1 MFDHFIR
8 HQSELEGLCRE
19 LRSEPWIALDTE
31 FVRESTYYAKLC
43 LIQLATPSAVIAVD
57 PLALTHFDSLL
68 DVVYEPDVL
77 KVFHAARQDLELFY
91 DVRGS
96 APTPIFDTQ
105 IAAAL
110 VGYEDQTSYA
120 ALVESLLAIKLE
132 KHATRTDWSR
142 RPLTAAQLRYA
153 EEDVRYL
160 RDIYPRLMGKLAV
173 LGRSEWLAEEC
184 ARLTDTELY
193 RNDPANAYT
202 RIKQGHLLPTA
213 GQQVLAALA
222 CWREQT
228 ARTLNRPRN
237 WILHD
242 NVLLEL
248 ARVRPQRVQQ
258 LSGIRGL
265 APKSAKRWGDAL
277 IEQMARAPSASAIAL
292 WKASTPLSVRQQA
305 LYERV
310 LEHLRARARK
320 LGLSVTFIASR
331 KDVQA
336 LVRGD
341 TRGPLLKGWRR
352 QVVGEELLAMLRVD
366 RGDPEATSTEP

>member
-1 MFDHFIR
+1 MFDHFLQ
-8 HQSELEGLCRE
+8 HQSELEGLCHQ

-31 FVRESTYYAKLC
+31 FVRERTYYAKLC

-57 PLALTHFDSLL
+57 PLAMADLGPLL
-68 DVVYEPDVL
+68 DIVYEPEIP

-91 DVRGS
+91 DVRGA
-96 APTPIFDTQ
+96 APTPVFDTQ

-120 ALVESLLAIKLE
+120 ALVESVLAIKLE

-142 RPLTAAQLRYA
+142 RPLTAAQLHYA

-160 RDIYPRLMGKLAV
+160 RDVYPRLTEKLRA

-184 ARLTDTELY
+184 TRLTDTRLY
-193 RNDPANAYT
+193 RNDPTNAYT
-202 RIKQGHLLPTA
+202 RIKQGHMLPAA

-222 CWREQT
+222 CWREHTAQT
-228 ARTLNRPRN
+228 LDRPRN

-242 NVLLEL
+242 AVLLEL
-248 ARVRPQRVQQ
+248 ARIRPQRVEQ
-258 LSGIRGL
+258 LSGIKGL
-265 APKSAKRWGDAL
+265 APKTAKRWGDAL
-277 IEQMARAPSASAIAL
+277 IEHITTAPSDPAIPL
-292 WKASTPLSVRQQA
+292 WETSTPMSARQLA
-305 LYERV
+305 LYER
-310 LEHLRARARK
+310 LHEHLRTCARK
-320 LGLSVTFIASR
+320 LGLSLTFIATR

-341 TRGPLLKGWRR
+341 TSGTLLKGWRR
-352 QVVGEELLAMLRVD
+352 QVVGEELLAMLGRD
-366 RGDPEATSTEP
+366 AADPEASSTGR

>member
-31 FVRESTYYAKLC
+31 FVRERTYYAKLC

-91 DVRGS
+91 DVRGA

-142 RPLTAAQLRYA
+142 RSLTAAQLRYA

-160 RDIYPRLMGKLAV
+160 RDIYPLLMGKLAE

-184 ARLTDTELY
+184 VRLTDAELY

-202 RIKQGHLLPTA
+202 RIKQGHLLPAA

-242 NVLLEL
+242 AVLLEL
-248 ARVRPQRVQQ
+248 ARVRPHRVQQ

-277 IEQMARAPSASAIAL
+277 IEQIARAPSDPAIAL
-292 WKASTPLSVRQQA
+292 WKASTPLSARQLA

-310 LEHLRARARK
+310 LEHLRACARK
-320 LGLSVTFIASR
+320 LGLNSTFIASR

-366 RGDPEATSTEP
+366 TGDAEATSTDR

>member
-1 MFDHFIR
+1 MFDHFVQ
-8 HQSELEGLCRE
+8 HQSELEGLCQQ

-31 FVRESTYYAKLC
+31 FVRERTYYAKLC

-57 PLALTHFDSLL
+57 PLAMAHLDPLL
-68 DVVYEPDVL
+68 NIVYEPEIL

-91 DVRGS
+91 DMRG
-96 APTPIFDTQ
+96 APPTPVFDTQ

-110 VGYEDQTSYA
+110 VSYDDQTSYA
-120 ALVESLLAIKLE
+120 ALIESVLAIKLE
-132 KHATRTDWSR
+132 KHATRTDWSK
-142 RPLTAAQLRYA
+142 RPLTPAQLRYA
-153 EEDVRYL
+153 EEDVSYL
-160 RDIYPRLMGKLAV
+160 RDVYPRLTEKLVA

-202 RIKQGHLLPTA
+202 RIKQGHMLPAA

-222 CWREQT
+222 CWREHTAQT
-228 ARTLNRPRN
+228 LDRPRN

-242 NVLLEL
+242 TVLLEL
-248 ARVRPQRVQQ
+248 ARIRPQRVEQ

-277 IEQMARAPSASAIAL
+277 IEQITTAPSDPAIPL
-292 WKASTPLSVRQQA
+292 WDTSTPMSARQLA
-305 LYERV
+305 LYER
-310 LEHLRARARK
+310 LLAHLRARARK
-320 LGLSVTFIASR
+320 LGLSLTLIASR
-331 KDVQA
+331 KDLQA

-341 TRGPLLKGWRR
+341 TSGPLLQGWRR
-352 QVVGEELLAMLRVD
+352 QVVGEELLAMLGTDAGDAETPSTD
-366 RGDPEATSTEP
+366 R

>member
-1 MFDHFIR
+1 MFDHFVQ
-8 HQSELEGLCRE
+8 HQSELEGLCRQ

-31 FVRESTYYAKLC
+31 FVRERTYYAKLC

-57 PLALTHFDSLL
+57 PLAMAHLDPLL
-68 DVVYEPDVL
+68 DLVYASEVL

-91 DVRGS
+91 DVRGT
-96 APTPIFDTQ
+96 APTPVFDTQ

-110 VGYEDQTSYA
+110 VGYDDQVSYA
-120 ALVESLLAIKLE
+120 ALVESLLAIRLE
-132 KHATRTDWSR
+132 KHATRTDWYR
-142 RPLTAAQLRYA
+142 RPLTPAQVRYA

-160 RDIYPRLMGKLAV
+160 RDVYPRLMEKLAA
-173 LGRSEWLAEEC
+173 LGRSEWLVEEC

-202 RIKQGHLLPTA
+202 RIKQGHMLPAA

-228 ARTLNRPRN
+228 AQTLDRPRN

-242 NVLLEL
+242 TVLLEL
-248 ARVRPQRVQQ
+248 ARVRPQRVEQ
-258 LSGIRGL
+258 LSGIKGL
-265 APKSAKRWGDAL
+265 APKSAKRWGDVL
-277 IEQMARAPSASAIAL
+277 IEQIAMAPSDPAIPL
-292 WKASTPLSVRQQA
+292 WDASTPLSARQLA
-305 LYERV
+305 LYERL
-310 LEHLRARARK
+310 LEQLRACARK
-320 LGLSVTFIASR
+320 LGLSLTFIASR

-352 QVVGEELLAMLRVD
+352 QVVGEELLAMLPVD
-366 RGDPEATSTEP
+366 AGDREATSGEH